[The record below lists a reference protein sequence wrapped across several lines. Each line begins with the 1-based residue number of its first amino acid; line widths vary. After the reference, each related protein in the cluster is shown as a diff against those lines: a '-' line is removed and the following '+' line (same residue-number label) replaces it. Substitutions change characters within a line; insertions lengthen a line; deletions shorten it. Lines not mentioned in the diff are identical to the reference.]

1 MPIKTSG
8 QAVLKFGT
16 DSGESYGIAENIS
29 RKEVAEKEQIKD
41 GQNDTV
47 GIIFS
52 DIRTEISADFTPL
65 SGDTVTVDAIIGSEA
80 TIGDDT
86 FIVEDAEEKYSKGKA
101 MTFNIKGTVYP
112 NLAEEET
119 PST

>member
-1 MPIKTSG
+1 MPAKTVG

-16 DSGESYGIAENIS
+16 DASETYGLCENIS
-29 RKEVAEKEQIKD
+29 RKPVAEKEKIKD
-41 GQNDTV
+41 GVNDTIGLV
-47 GIIFS
+47 FT
-52 DIRTEISADFTPL
+52 DEVLEVSADFTPL
-65 SGDTVTVDAIIGSEA
+65 SGATVSVDEIIGSEA

-101 MTFNIKGTVYP
+101 MAFSIKGTVYP
-112 NLAEEET
+112 NLVEET